1 MKTLSVPVVVVL
13 LICATLL
20 TGCGGGGVPV
30 VVKVVNGGQPYSKDK
45 DGDLGL
51 TLATADGMGPSFT
64 GKVNPDGTFKMVG
77 PETDGV
83 KPGKFKA
90 TVTVYDTTKG
100 PQSKTL
106 AEPIEITDSTREV
119 VIDLAKLQ

>member
-1 MKTLSVPVVVVL
+1 MKSLSVSVVAVL
-13 LICATLL
+13 LIGLTLF
-20 TGCGGGGVPV
+20 TGCGGGVPV

-77 PETDGV
+77 PESDGV

-90 TVTVYDTTKG
+90 TVTVNDATKG
-100 PQSKTL
+100 PQIKSVP
-106 AEPIEITDSTREV
+106 EPIEITPSTKEV